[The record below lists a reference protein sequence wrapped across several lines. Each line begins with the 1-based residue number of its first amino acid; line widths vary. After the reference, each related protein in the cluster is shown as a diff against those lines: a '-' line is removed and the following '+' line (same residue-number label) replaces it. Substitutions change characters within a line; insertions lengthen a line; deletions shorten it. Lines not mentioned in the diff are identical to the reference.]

1 MSKIENVSSPKERL
15 MSLDVLRGLDMIYL
29 MVSVSV
35 MRPLMKLC
43 GASEG
48 TVSFWTKHPWEGFSA
63 YDIIM
68 PMFIFMCGAAIPFAL
83 GKRMDGDGRPAKG
96 FWRHVWSRF
105 VLLWILGMAAQG
117 GLLSYEPAKMFYFSN
132 TLQTIAIG
140 YVITAAVM
148 LIRRRWVHYAV
159 TAALAAGYG
168 IAMAVWGDYGEH
180 TNLAAVVEHHI
191 ACLIYPAGNAMTKS
205 TTTYTWF
212 ATIPMFGFMSL
223 CGFHATNIIRSAAD
237 KWRKVAVLGG
247 FGLAMLVI
255 GLVAEW
261 CGVPCI
267 KHVFSFSFTLQ
278 AMGWCVLMLDA
289 LYVIIDVLGFR
300 RGWWLTVL
308 FGQVS
313 LAAYMMGGTFN
324 VALKAFSERLV
335 GGLAAK
341 FPDDVKALILGLAT
355 FATLSYV
362 LFVWR
367 RFKQASKLR

>member
-1 MSKIENVSSPKERL
+1 MSDNANSPKERL

-35 MRPLMKLC
+35 MRPMLKLC

-48 TVSFWTKHPWEGFSA
+48 TVSFWTRHPWEGFSA

-83 GKRMDGDGRPAKG
+83 GRRMDGEGRPAKG

-117 GLLSYEPAKMFYFSN
+117 SLLTFDPDSISIFSN
-132 TLQTIAIG
+132 TLQTIAAG

-148 LIRRRWVHYAV
+148 LAKRRLTRCAV
-159 TAALAAGYG
+159 TIALPVLYGVAIAA
-168 IAMAVWGDYGEH
+168 WGDYGEN
-180 TNLAAVVEHHI
+180 TNLAVVIDRHI
-191 ACLIYPAGNAMTKS
+191 CAAIYPASSKWANP

-223 CGFHATNIIRSAAD
+223 CGFHATNIIRSAAG

-247 FGLAMLVI
+247 FGLAMLAM

-278 AMGWCVLMLDA
+278 AMGLCVLMLDA
-289 LYVIIDVLGFR
+289 LYALIDVLGFR
-300 RGWWLTVL
+300 RGWWLAVL

-313 LAAYMMGGTFN
+313 LASYMMGGTFS
-324 VALKAFSERLV
+324 AAPKAFAEKLV

-341 FPDDVKALILGLAT
+341 FPDDVRALVLGLAT
-355 FATLSYV
+355 FATLSYI

-367 RFKQASKLR
+367 RFKQASKSR